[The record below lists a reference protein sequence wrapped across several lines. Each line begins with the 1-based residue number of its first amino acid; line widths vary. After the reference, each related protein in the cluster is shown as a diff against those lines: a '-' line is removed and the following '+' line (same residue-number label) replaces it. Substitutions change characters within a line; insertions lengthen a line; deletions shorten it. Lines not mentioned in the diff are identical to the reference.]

1 MAEIDQHL
9 VRPPKLIKP
18 KTVENPYFIA
28 EFSYDEG
35 FDMATQHIQR
45 PRFDLL
51 VDDLKHLME
60 RRENSE
66 LMWAAEIDMNG
77 DETDI
82 KQRLLKE
89 LK

>member
-1 MAEIDQHL
+1 MAEIAQHL

-45 PRFDLL
+45 PRIDLL

-60 RRENSE
+60 RREISE
-66 LMWAAEIDMNG
+66 QMWAAEVDMNG

-82 KQRLLKE
+82 KQKVLKE
-89 LK
+89 LE

>member
-9 VRPPKLIKP
+9 VRPPKLSKP
-18 KTVENPYFIA
+18 KTVENPYYIA
-28 EFSYDEG
+28 EISYDEG
-35 FDMATQHIQR
+35 FEMAVQHIQR

-66 LMWAAEIDMNG
+66 LMWAAKVDING

-82 KQRLLKE
+82 KQKVLKE
-89 LK
+89 LE

>member
-1 MAEIDQHL
+1 
-9 VRPPKLIKP
+9 
-18 KTVENPYFIA
+18 
-28 EFSYDEG
+28 
-35 FDMATQHIQR
+35 MATQHIQR